1 MTENPNRNERPGR
14 RARPRLNFRLFAVV
28 ASVGLAAAAPAPAQT
43 ERPTARR
50 PNILLIMCDDLAF
63 QAISAY
69 GSAVN
74 QTPRIDRLAKE
85 GMLFRRCLVGNSICG
100 PSRASILT
108 GKYSHKNG
116 FLTNNDRFDASQ
128 TTFPKLLR
136 NAGYQTA
143 VFGKWH
149 LVSEPAGFDAWQ
161 ILPGQGEYYNPPMI
175 NAGGKVQTSG
185 YATEIITDLSL
196 DWLKK
201 ERDPNKPFLL
211 LAWHK
216 APHRNWQPAP
226 KYLNLFK
233 DVKIPEPPTL
243 FDDYSG
249 RGTPARDQDMSIAKT
264 LTDHDLK
271 LGPPPP
277 RLNPEQKAAWEA
289 AYTAENEAFRKAD
302 LKGGDLIRWK
312 YQRYM
317 KDYLRCVAS
326 VDESVGRL
334 LDYLDESGLAENTV
348 VAFTSD
354 QGFYL
359 GEHGWFDKRWMY
371 EESLKTA
378 FLVRW
383 PGAVPAGAVSDALVS
398 NIDFAPTFLELAGAE
413 IPSEMQGRSVLPIL
427 RGKSPADWR
436 KSFYYEYYEYPIPH
450 RVQRHDGVCTDRY
463 KLIHFYDVDEW
474 ELYDLKADP
483 REMHNLYADPAQ
495 AETVRSLKTE
505 LTRLRTFYEAPN
517 PPPETRR
524 FPKQRPGSPQS
535 GKRSRPS

>member
-1 MTENPNRNERPGR
+1 MADRVRPPLR
-14 RARPRLNFRLFAVV
+14 LAIALVAALCVNVRAEQAQ
-28 ASVGLAAAAPAPAQT
+28 PAT
-43 ERPTARR
+43 R
-50 PNILLIMCDDLAF
+50 PNILLIMTDDLAF
-63 QAISAY
+63 QALSAY

-74 QTPRIDRLAKE
+74 RSPQIDRLAKE

-116 FLTNNDRFDASQ
+116 FLTNNDHFDGSQ
-128 TTFPKLLR
+128 VTFPKLLQK
-136 NAGYQTA
+136 AGYQTA

-149 LVSEPAGFDAWQ
+149 LVSNPTGFDAWQ
-161 ILPGQGEYYNPPMI
+161 VFPGQGDYYNPTMI
-175 NAGGKVQTSG
+175 TPEGRTEVPG
-185 YATEIITDLSL
+185 YATEIVTKLSL

-211 LAWHK
+211 LSWHK

-233 DVKIPEPPTL
+233 DVKLPEPPTL

-249 RGTPARDQDMSIAKT
+249 RGSAAHDQDMSIAKT
-264 LTDHDLK
+264 LTKNDLK
-271 LGPPPP
+271 LTPPPA
-277 RLNPEQKAAWEA
+277 RLNPEQKKAWEE
-289 AYTAENEAFRKAD
+289 AYAAENEAFLKAD
-302 LKGGDLIRWK
+302 LKGDDLIRWK

-326 VDESVGRL
+326 VDESVGDL
-334 LDYLDESGLAENTV
+334 LDYLDESGLAKNTL

-378 FLVRW
+378 LMVRW
-383 PGAVPAGAVSDALVS
+383 PEAIKAGSVSDALVS
-398 NIDFAPTFLELAGAE
+398 NIDFAPTFLELAGTE
-413 IPSEMQGRSVLPIL
+413 VPKDVQGRSFAPIL
-427 RGKSPADWR
+427 RGNTPADWR
-436 KSFYYEYYEYPIPH
+436 KSFYYEYYEFPAPH
-450 RVQRHDGVCTDRY
+450 RVQRHDGVCTDRF
-463 KLIHFYDVDEW
+463 KLIHFYDINEW

-483 REMHNLYADPAQ
+483 RELHSLYDDPKH
-495 AETVRSLKTE
+495 AETVRSLKAE
-505 LTRLRTFYEAPN
+505 LTRLQQKYEVPQ
-517 PPPETRR
+517 PPIETRR
-524 FPKQRPGSPQS
+524 FPKQAPA
-535 GKRSRPS
+535 KRKNRDT